1 LLGYFK
7 GWYFKQQMDGETIA
21 LIPAL
26 HTDYKGNRTASLQVI
41 TREEALC
48 VEYPAESF
56 RMNKGGLRIA
66 MGRSF
71 FSCAGLK
78 LDIDTGGVS
87 AKGELV
93 FGPLASLQYDIM
105 GPFKFVPLMECRHS
119 IISMAHTVNGRLSIN
134 GKHYLFEDAL
144 GYIEGDRGRSFP
156 KRYAWAQCLW
166 QEGSPC
172 SLFLSV
178 ADIPFAGRSFT
189 GIIAAAFINGRE
201 HRMATYLGAKADHI
215 GDGLV
220 VISQG
225 EYTLSARRLDGG
237 GMLLKAP
244 VLGTMTRMIRE
255 NPACRARFRFTRG
268 QEVLFDFETDR
279 AGFEYEYDS

>member
-1 LLGYFK
+1 
-7 GWYFKQQMDGETIA
+7 
-21 LIPAL
+21 
-26 HTDYKGNRTASLQVI
+26 
-41 TREEALC
+41 
-48 VEYPAESF
+48 
-56 RMNKGGLRIA
+56 
-66 MGRSF
+66 
-71 FSCAGLK
+71 
-78 LDIDTGGVS
+78 
-87 AKGELV
+87 
-93 FGPLASLQYDIM
+93 
-105 GPFKFVPLMECRHS
+105 
-119 IISMAHTVNGRLSIN
+119 
-134 GKHYLFEDAL
+134 
-144 GYIEGDRGRSFP
+144 
-156 KRYAWAQCLW
+156 
-166 QEGSPC
+166 
-172 SLFLSV
+172 V